1 MNKLTLFM
9 MALVAGTAVQTQTLA
24 MEHGHMAGH
33 GDTSAM
39 AQDQASVVTRAQGV
53 INAVDTEAGSVNL
66 THGPIPALNWP
77 AMTMDLPVTDQVD
90 LSGVSAGDAV
100 DFGIVLG
107 GDDVYRI
114 TELKKQP
121 D

>member
-9 MALVAGTAVQTQTLA
+9 AALATGTAVQTQTLA
-24 MEHGHMAGH
+24 MEHDHMASH
-33 GDTSAM
+33 GDMSAIT
-39 AQDQASVVTRAQGV
+39 QDQDVTRAQGV
-53 INAVDTEAGSVNL
+53 INAVDIEAGSVNL

-77 AMTMDLPVTDQVD
+77 TMTMDLPVTDQVD

-100 DFGIVLG
+100 DFAIILG
-107 GDDVYRI
+107 SEDVYRI